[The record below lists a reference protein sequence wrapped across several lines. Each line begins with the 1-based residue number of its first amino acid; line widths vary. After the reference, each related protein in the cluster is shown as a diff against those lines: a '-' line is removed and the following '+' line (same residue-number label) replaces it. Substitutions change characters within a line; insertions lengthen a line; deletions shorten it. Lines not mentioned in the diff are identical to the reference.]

1 MWVIIISHK
10 RWQLAKL
17 DGKYSQKTANESWR
31 VANCRGEDEFT
42 GGRKGARTNLI
53 DKKPVRVDSFGAL
66 GWHKED
72 KYSESLTLLE
82 CGCNYILALLVW
94 LHRFPIS
101 THPPIVSNREK
112 KCACCTH
119 YRKSGP
125 LEGNEFTPLSRL
137 PYSPITSPSPS
148 TASVPFFSNEQ
159 SYLLMMPAPRGD

>member
-1 MWVIIISHK
+1 M
-10 RWQLAKL
+10 
-17 DGKYSQKTANESWR
+17 
-31 VANCRGEDEFT
+31 
-42 GGRKGARTNLI
+42 
-53 DKKPVRVDSFGAL
+53 GAL
-66 GWHKED
+66 GWHEED

-112 KCACCTH
+112 KRACCTH

-159 SYLLMMPAPRGD
+159 SYLLMMPAPRGGLARCSGREQSSKWEDAFVIVTKGSTILNTAEHFLVPE